1 MDIFH
6 LRNFNDN
13 FADGGLL
20 LLNKDRNV
28 PIKLYKHIFY
38 STDFK
43 KIIRHFLQ
51 IQSNF
56 NLNNIF

>member
-20 LLNKDRNV
+20 LVNKDRNV
-28 PIKLYKHIFY
+28 PIKLYVHIFY
-38 STDFK
+38 STDF
-43 KIIRHFLQ
+43 
-51 IQSNF
+51 
-56 NLNNIF
+56 